1 MTGRSARALFGD
13 VKMPKKNKN
22 QVDKA
27 AERILDHLPPAAPRR
42 PKSREKNKDEI
53 VSRRDE
59 RGIPYP
65 GDFPNPASDRTR
77 GCF

>member
-1 MTGRSARALFGD
+1 MTKPTRRSLDTALEHIIGHLPAEK
-13 VKMPKKNKN
+13 VPPKKDEK
-22 QVDKA
+22 DKP
-27 AERILDHLPPAAPRR
+27 D
-42 PKSREKNKDEI
+42 I
-53 VSRRDE
+53 VGRRDE

>member
-1 MTGRSARALFGD
+1 MTKKPKNHVDEAL
-13 VKMPKKNKN
+13 
-22 QVDKA
+22 
-27 AERILDHLPPAAPRR
+27 ERLRDHLPIEKAPLPERHKKD
-42 PKSREKNKDEI
+42 KSDKNDI

>member
-1 MTGRSARALFGD
+1 LNQQL
-13 VKMPKKNKN
+13 PKP
-22 QVDKA
+22 
-27 AERILDHLPPAAPRR
+27 HPPAED
-42 PKSREKNKDEI
+42 EKRTDEI

-59 RGIPYP
+59 RGLPYR

>member
-1 MTGRSARALFGD
+1 
-13 VKMPKKNKN
+13 MPKDQKHPIEE
-22 QVDKA
+22 A
-27 AERILDHLPPAAPRR
+27 LERLRGHLPADPTPL
-42 PKSREKNKDEI
+42 PKSKKGGETDI

-59 RGIPYP
+59 RGVPYP